1 MFRPKSCGLRPGKT
15 GHARLRRACPMA
27 AVEGSCFDRREAAAR
42 LSRALGEAVTG
53 RENSAFAATAR
64 ARALIAPASCAST
77 GSHVRSL
84 GAAGVSLA
92 RWSAAAGAL
101 LADCV
106 AANDERATRRHRA
119 RRRDRAG

>member
-1 MFRPKSCGLRPGKT
+1 MV
-15 GHARLRRACPMA
+15 
-27 AVEGSCFDRREAAAR
+27 AVEWSCIDRRGVAAR
-42 LSRALGEAVTG
+42 LSRASGEAVTR
-53 RENSAFAATAR
+53 RESSAFAATAR

-84 GAAGVSLA
+84 AAAGVSLA

-106 AANDERATRRHRA
+106 AANDERATRRRRA
-119 RRRDRAG
+119 RRRAQAG